1 MKCATQRQA
10 RYNKTTQPMEI
21 NMEKTFYDKITG
33 ERVVINCEEDLINA
47 QFEEM
52 CDVIDGTIGLIA
64 IALVFTLI
72 VVLV

>member
-1 MKCATQRQA
+1 MK
-10 RYNKTTQPMEI
+10 
-21 NMEKTFYDKITG
+21 KTFYDKITG
-33 ERVVINCEEDLINA
+33 ERVVINCEEDLLNA

-52 CDVIDGTIGLIA
+52 CDVVDGTIGLIA